1 MTIVMYRNLLPTNA
15 VPVVPT
21 PRFKGYSIENLQK
34 HMGYPVSCSP
44 IQNRFWCI
52 LDLKSD
58 IWLQQF

>member
-34 HMGYPVSCSP
+34 HMGPLYPAAPSKIDSGA
-44 IQNRFWCI
+44 F
-52 LDLKSD
+52 
-58 IWLQQF
+58 